1 MMTEDCNDLVRAL
14 MGEEP
19 SYDDLVCSP
28 DYMTTLRAI
37 PVGGVRH
44 YEMIGR
50 LYPSMMTARSRLQAA
65 GKGRYEFEADH
76 ENNCLTVRRIM

>member
-28 DYMTTLRAI
+28 DYMATLRAI

-50 LYPSMMTARSRLQAA
+50 LYPSMMTARTRLQAE
-65 GKGRYEFEADH
+65 GKGRYEFEADR
-76 ENNCLTVRRIM
+76 ENNCLTVRRIA